1 LAHRTPREARLAP
14 DGDAVLTTGACRQCG
29 TQLAPSLLSC
39 PSCQALVHA
48 DRLKALAADAGAA
61 TASGDLSAASAKWR
75 EALEL
80 LPPGTRQ
87 FTAVEERI
95 AALGREIDRRGP
107 TAPRPREP
115 VESGLKRGWVGVAA
129 VAVFLLSKGKLLLVG
144 LTKWKTLLSM
154 LVFIGVYIQ
163 VWGWKFALGFVLGIY
178 IHEMGHVAA
187 LSRYGIAAT
196 APMFI
201 PGLGAFVR
209 LKQYPT
215 DARQDARVGL
225 AGPIWGL
232 AAGLVAY
239 TIGLEPRSQLWFA
252 IAQSTAFIN
261 LFNLIP
267 FWQLDGGR
275 GFHALTQPQR
285 WIAALVIGAA
295 WWFTH
300 QGLLL
305 LLLVLAVVQA
315 IRRGPDEPDN
325 GALAMYAGLVAVLS
339 WLMTIPVV
347 TTGLA
352 R

>member
-1 LAHRTPREARLAP
+1 
-14 DGDAVLTTGACRQCG
+14 V
-29 TQLAPSLLSC
+29 
-39 PSCQALVHA
+39 LVHA
-48 DRLKALAADAGAA
+48 ARLKSLATEAEAA
-61 TASGDLSAASAKWR
+61 AASKDLSTASAKWR

-87 FTAVEERI
+87 IAAVEEKL
-95 AALGREIDRRGP
+95 AALGREIDRISP
-107 TAPRPREP
+107 ATPRPGAPE
-115 VESGLKRGWVGVAA
+115 ESWLKRGWVGVAA
-129 VAVFLLSKGKLLLVG
+129 GVIFLLSKGKLLLVG

-209 LKQYPT
+209 LKQHLT
-215 DARQDARVGL
+215 DVRQDARVGL

-239 TIGLEPRSQLWFA
+239 AIGLGTDSQIWFA

-285 WIAALVIGAA
+285 WIAALAIGAA

-305 LLLVLAVVQA
+305 LLLILAVVQA
-315 IRRGPDEPDN
+315 LRPGPEEPDN

-347 TTGLA
+347 TTTAAG
-352 R
+352 